1 MIRTILLFLAAL
13 PLVSC
18 IGEDAGGS
26 APEGPART
34 VRVWLGGDHALTGE
48 VAHKIRALPRAWRRT
63 GGAGLL

>member
-34 VRVWLGGDHALTGE
+34 VLVWLGGDNDLTG
-48 VAHKIRALPRAWRRT
+48 VADGARRAAH
-63 GGAGLL
+63 A

>member
-34 VRVWLGGDHALTGE
+34 VLVWLGGDNDLTGE
-48 VAHKIRALPRAWRRT
+48 VAQKIEALRRGWRRR
-63 GGAGLL
+63 AAHA